1 MVPKESSG
9 QTKDFSNQEE
19 IEDHNLRLTAALR
32 DFERGREPPALFEM
46 RLHLEDLLPRLEQA
60 RVIPK
65 IENPNPYDTGEEID
79 QHEQWWED
87 HPQESETF
95 LRQVDQRNQRLG
107 ILYIGTL
114 IGRGPWNVP

>member
-1 MVPKESSG
+1 MGSKESSSYKEG
-9 QTKDFSNQEE
+9 LPNRGEIKDHPQRLEE
-19 IEDHNLRLTAALR
+19 ALR

-65 IENPNPYDTGEEID
+65 IENPNPYDTSEEMD